1 MAISSYKTFLM
12 TSANGTTYTKL
23 IDIKSYPDLGQAPEQ
38 LQATSLSDK
47 QHVFVQG
54 IQQTEALAFTANYT
68 LADFRVVNA
77 LDDGA
82 VHHFSVWLGGT
93 ENAVGVPTPT
103 GSEGKYNFDAY
114 CSVYV
119 NGAGVNE
126 IVEMTITLTP
136 TTIVVPDDD

>member
-12 TSANGTTYTKL
+12 HSTDGTAYAKL
-23 IDIKSYPDLGQAPEQ
+23 IDIKSFPDLGQAPEQ

-68 LADFRVVNA
+68 LADFNTVNA

-82 VHHFSVWLGGT
+82 IHHFSVWLGGT
-93 ENAVGVPTPT
+93 ETQGVPTPT

-136 TTIVVPDDD
+136 TTIVVPSAG